1 MESRSALGKH
11 TPIDQRILMEKSIRR
26 AISRSTLYA
35 VYANGKITAYTSMA
49 EAFHAAQQNG
59 GTPFWTYLGYGGFKE
74 IDRGDLK
81 KKHNAKSK
89 EN

>member
-1 MESRSALGKH
+1 M
-11 TPIDQRILMEKSIRR
+11 DKSIRR

-59 GTPFWTYLGYGGFKE
+59 GTPFWTYLGYIRVQE
-74 IDRGDLK
+74 INRDDLK
-81 KKHNAKSK
+81 KAK
-89 EN
+89 